1 VFTRF
6 TEPARNA
13 VVLAQDEARRLGHEY
28 IGTEH
33 LLLGLAGEGR
43 GLAASVL
50 GSLGVT
56 PDGARARVEAVVGRG
71 EGMPAGQIPFTPEAK
86 KSLEGALHEAQE
98 LGHEYIGTEHLLL
111 GLADAGD
118 ETVAARV
125 LADLGV
131 NVDGVHAE
139 VLRALGGVE

>member
-1 VFTRF
+1 MFTRF

-13 VVLAQDEARRLGHEY
+13 VVLAQDEARGLGHGH
-28 IGTEH
+28 IGSEH
-33 LLLGLAGEGR
+33 LLLGLAGEER
-43 GLAASVL
+43 GLAMTVL

-56 PDGARARVEAVVGRG
+56 LEGARARVEAVVGRG

-86 KSLEGALHEAQE
+86 KSLEGALHEAQD
-98 LGHEYIGTEHLLL
+98 LGHEHIGTEHLLL
-111 GLADAGD
+111 GLADAGA

-131 NVDGVHAE
+131 SADGLHAE
-139 VLRALGGVE
+139 VLGALGGGE